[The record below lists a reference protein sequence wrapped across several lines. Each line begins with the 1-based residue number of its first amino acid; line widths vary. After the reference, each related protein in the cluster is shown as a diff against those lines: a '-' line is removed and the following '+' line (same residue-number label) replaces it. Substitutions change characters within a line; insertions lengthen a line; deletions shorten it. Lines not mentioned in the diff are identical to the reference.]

1 MVCGG
6 LLIALWLALL
16 TVVDLREHRLPNML
30 TLPGA
35 TAILLGA
42 ALSGRGVPALVGA
55 VALAGGYLV
64 IHLISSAAMGAGDVK
79 LALGVGGLAGAF
91 GTGTWMVAALGAPL
105 LTAGW
110 GLLSGRRLVPHG
122 PAMCLATAV
131 AVGSVI
137 GRL

>member
-64 IHLISSAAMGAGDVK
+64 IHLISSAAMG
-79 LALGVGGLAGAF
+79 LAGAF